1 MFAIILFIFCIA
13 NQSIISDA
21 VRLGIDKCLYLLIPS
36 LFPSMVLSSVISKSG
51 IISKMAMYLP
61 VDSDALEVFLIGNT
75 GGYPTG
81 AKTICDK
88 ISRKEIDSK
97 SGQSMLKYAY
107 NSGPAFCIGVVGV
120 GLFGSVTIGLAIY
133 LTQFAVNLLI
143 FTICQVKTCK
153 VKKPYRFTYIN
164 TRDISESVMSSFNAS
179 LTISAYVMLFAVINA
194 VLSSV
199 VYLDKH
205 KCFTAVIDITAL
217 SDLHGVSFSVACLLV
232 SFGGVCVISQI
243 SAFASGMITLHDFAL
258 SFLYKLPLCFIF
270 SKFALLILDKS
281 GVSVSTIRST
291 LSQSKSIVP
300 LICISAMIVISAL
313 EYKKL
318 PTK

>member
-1 MFAIILFIFCIA
+1 M
-13 NQSIISDA
+13 
-21 VRLGIDKCLYLLIPS
+21 GIEKCLYLLIPS
-36 LFPSMVLSSVISKSG
+36 LFPSMVLSSVISKIG
-51 IISKMAMYLP
+51 VISKMAMYLP
-61 VDSDALEVFLIGNT
+61 VDSDALEVFIIGNI

-88 ISRKEIDSK
+88 ISRKVIDSK

-143 FTICQVKTCK
+143 FTICQVKTRK
-153 VKKPYRFTYIN
+153 VKKPYSFTHIN
-164 TRDISESVMSSFNAS
+164 TCDISESVMSSFNTS
-179 LTISAYVMLFAVINA
+179 LTISAYVMLFSVINA
-194 VLSSV
+194 VFSSV
-199 VYLDKH
+199 INFDEYKY
-205 KCFTAVIDITAL
+205 FTAVMDITAL
-217 SDLHGVSFSVACLLV
+217 SDLHGVPFSGACLLV
-232 SFGGVCVISQI
+232 GFGGVCVISQI
-243 SAFASGMITLHDFAL
+243 SAISSGMIKLRDFAL
-258 SFLYKLPLCFIF
+258 SFLYKLPLCFAF
-270 SKFALLILDKS
+270 SKLALLILDKS
-281 GVSVSTIRST
+281 GVSVSTIRAT

-300 LICISAMIVISAL
+300 LICISAMIIISAL